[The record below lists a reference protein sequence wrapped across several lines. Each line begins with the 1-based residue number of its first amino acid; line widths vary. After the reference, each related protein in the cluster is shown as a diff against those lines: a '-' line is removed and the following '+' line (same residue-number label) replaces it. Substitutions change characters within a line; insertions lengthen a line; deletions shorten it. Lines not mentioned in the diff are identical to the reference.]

1 MKRTKVKIFGFE
13 LWIEHDSD
21 EKRLENAVEMIN
33 KYIEEKRKA
42 RPDLPVIRIAIL
54 VCLEFAYDL
63 QRKEERIE
71 ELLSGMD
78 ERLEDII

>member
-21 EKRLENAVEMIN
+21 EKRLEDAVEKIN
-33 KYIEEKRKA
+33 KLIEEKKKA
-42 RPDLPVIRIAIL
+42 RPDLSFIKIAML
-54 VCLEFAYDL
+54 VCLELAYSL
-63 QRKEERIE
+63 ERMEERAE
-71 ELLSGMD
+71 ELLKGMD